1 MVAQN
6 PAIMRII
13 LHYNRKNQTAGEAPV
28 QFEVYFN
35 RYDRVYFSPGVK
47 IEKRYWD
54 KGTNQVK
61 FDHPD
66 NSLLNAQ
73 ISSMRKKLNEI
84 GKEYAETGKT
94 LTGDLLRIEME
105 RLPATTTLNEYI
117 EQQLELDRAS
127 VKHSTY
133 KRLKSVLKNLN
144 EFRTVTFS
152 QCDGQFLREYHNHLL
167 KSMQQTSTS
176 KNHKTL
182 SKYLKRAVNDNLV
195 DKNPYLNFK
204 IPAGAKRK
212 VYLTQDE
219 LIKIREKVITIDRL
233 EIVRD
238 MFLFMCNTG
247 MEYVDLMALSEEN
260 IATIDNKKYIVK
272 SRVKVE
278 GEIQAIPLF
287 AEAEEIINKYSTG
300 AGRIFPPRSNQRLNS
315 YLKEIGS
322 ICGITKDLTT
332 IVARHTFATLML
344 TKGMPLESVSHILGH
359 SNTKTT
365 RIYAKMVV
373 SKIENDLSRLNIIGV

>member
-1 MVAQN
+1 MVAQIRQ
-6 PAIMRII
+6 IMRIL
-13 LHYNRKNQTAGEAPV
+13 LHYDRKSQEGEAPV
-28 QFEVYFN
+28 QFEVYLN
-35 RYDRVYFSPGVK
+35 RYDRAYFSPGVK
-47 IEKRYWD
+47 ITKRYWD

-61 FDHPD
+61 SDHPD
-66 NSLLNAQ
+66 SFLMNAK
-73 ISSMRKKLNEI
+73 IESMRRRLNEI
-84 GKEYAETGKT
+84 GKEYADTGKT
-94 LTGDLLRIEME
+94 LTGDLLRVEMN
-105 RLPATTTLNEYI
+105 RLPPTAFLNDYI
-117 EQQLELDRAS
+117 KEQIEVDGAS
-127 VKHSTY
+127 LKYSTY

-144 EFRTVTFS
+144 EFRTVTFL

-167 KSMQQTSTS
+167 KSMQQTSTP

-182 SKYLKRAVNDNLV
+182 SKYLKRAVNDGLL

-204 IPAGAKRK
+204 IPAYAKRK

-219 LIKIREKVITIDRL
+219 LIKIREKKIEIERL

-247 MEYVDLMALSEEN
+247 MEYTDMVNLTCEN
-260 IATIDNKKYIVK
+260 IATIENKKYIVK
-272 SRVKVE
+272 SRMKVE

-287 AEAEEIINKYSTG
+287 PEAEKIINKYSTG
-300 AGRIFPPRSNQRLNS
+300 TGKIFPARSNQRLNS
-315 YLKEIGS
+315 YLKEIGA
-322 ICGITKDLTT
+322 ICGINKELTT

-373 SKIENDLSRLNIIGV
+373 SKIENDLSRLGIDGI